1 MIFYFIREMDMK
13 YITGLLLG
21 ILMFGS
27 SAMAAGPQITNY
39 SYNPG
44 DALHPFKLLSLAIR
58 PPIGLTSIF
67 VKGGYWVFD
76 SEPIRR
82 GFNIEYSPTINIDE
96 DY

>member
-1 MIFYFIREMDMK
+1 MK
-13 YITGLLLG
+13 YITGLILGVLL
-21 ILMFGS
+21 FGS
-27 SAMAAGPQITNY
+27 SAMAGNPQITNY

-58 PPIGLTSIF
+58 PPIAITNVF
-67 VKGGYWVFD
+67 VKGGYWVLD
-76 SEPIRR
+76 SDPIRR